1 MTWEGIVEFC
11 AVASTGSFT
20 AAAAKLDT
28 SGAQIS
34 RKVANVEKRLGV
46 KLFNRTTR
54 SVSLTQAGHIYFE
67 QCQPALKALEE
78 AELNISC
85 LLYTSPS
92 PRDS

>member
-1 MTWEGIVEFC
+1 MMWEGIAEFC

-20 AAAAKLDT
+20 AAATKLDT

-67 QCQPALKALEE
+67 QC
-78 AELNISC
+78 
-85 LLYTSPS
+85 
-92 PRDS
+92 